1 MNYTSLNLHRVASLL
16 IILSLGTYIVIIGK
30 SILSPLAFAVLFSFL
45 LLPIC
50 TRIERVI
57 SYRPIAI
64 VCSMV
69 IALLPLVAIITG
81 FSYQFTTV
89 IEDIPSI
96 SQKLRRGLSKVI
108 DFLQQYMKLD
118 SNSLEES
125 IRSNFSTLL
134 EMPVQLIGQ
143 SLSSGSTILVSI
155 LLMILFTFF
164 LMLYRTSFKN
174 FALMQFSRRE
184 REEAGSMFHEVEKVL
199 QEYLYGLLLVILI
212 LGALNSTG
220 LYFIGIKYAAFWGFL
235 AACLAII
242 PYIGT
247 TLGGILPFI
256 YALATTGTLWQPAA
270 VVLLYSSVQTLE
282 GNFITPKV
290 VGGSVSINPL
300 AALLFLFVGGMVWG
314 VSGLI
319 LALPFVAVLKVIMEH
334 ITPLRPVSELLSSD
348 LYADSEKFLTIYD
361 KEEYRLSSYFRRR
374 KKGET
379 KIPPA
384 PAEKPEDVE

>member
-1 MNYTSLNLHRVASLL
+1 MKYKSLNLHRLASLL
-16 IILSLGTYIVIIGK
+16 VILSLGTYIVMVGK

-57 SYRPIAI
+57 TYRPIAI
-64 VCSMV
+64 ILSM
-69 IALLPLVAIITG
+69 ITALLPAVAIITG

-96 SQKLRRGLSKVI
+96 SQKLKRGLTKVI
-108 DFLQQYMKLD
+108 DFLQQYINVD
-118 SNSLEES
+118 TNSLEES

-164 LMLYRTSFKN
+164 IMLYRTSFKN
-174 FALMQFSRRE
+174 FALMQFRRSE
-184 REEAGSMFHEVEKVL
+184 REEAEGMFQEVEKVL

-212 LGALNSTG
+212 LGVLNSTG

-270 VVLLYSSVQTLE
+270 VVLLYSSVQTIE

-300 AALLFLFVGGMVWG
+300 AAILFLFVGGMIWG
-314 VSGLI
+314 ISGLI
-319 LALPFVAVLKVIMEH
+319 LALPFVAVLKVVMEH

-348 LYADSEKFLTIYD
+348 LYSDSEKFLTIYD

-374 KKGET
+374 KKE
-379 KIPPA
+379 
-384 PAEKPEDVE
+384 